1 MGQILFLAVVFFW
14 FGVEIFVHFFFNKEN
29 TKKHEEKRS
38 KYIMTS
44 LFLIGMFGGYIL
56 DLNAAKELLNPF
68 NLIQYTGIII
78 TLTGIFIR
86 VNTIYKLGKSFS
98 VNIGVHEEQKL
109 LKSGLFKLIRHP
121 AYFGIFLAFI
131 GISISF
137 YNPITTTFGIIF
149 PFIGLMYR
157 IDIEEKI
164 LIKYFGN
171 EYKQYQ
177 KETKKLIP
185 FII

>member
-1 MGQILFLAVVFFW
+1 MGQILFIIGVLFW

-44 LFLIGMFGGYIL
+44 LFLFGMFGGYIF
-56 DLNAAKELLNPF
+56 DFGAIERFLNSF
-68 NLIQYTGIII
+68 NLIQYIGIII
-78 TLTGIFIR
+78 LLTGVFIR
-86 VNTIYKLGKSFS
+86 VNTIYRLGKSFS

-109 LKSGLFKLIRHP
+109 IKSGLFKLIRHP

-157 IDIEEKI
+157 INIEEKI
-164 LIKYFGN
+164 LVKYFGN
-171 EYKQYQ
+171 EYKEYQ

>member
-1 MGQILFLAVVFFW
+1 MGQIIFLISVLFW

-44 LFLIGMFGGYIL
+44 LFLFGMFGGYVL
-56 DLNAAKELLNPF
+56 DTQAIDRFFEPF
-68 NLIQYTGIII
+68 NFIQYIGIII
-78 TLTGIFIR
+78 ILIGVFIR
-86 VNTIYKLGKSFS
+86 VNTIRMLGNAFS
-98 VNIGVHEEQKL
+98 VNIGVHKEQKL
-109 LKSGLFKLIRHP
+109 LKTGLFSVIRHP

-137 YNPITTTFGIIF
+137 YNPITTSFGIVF
-149 PFIGLMYR
+149 PFLGLMYR
-157 IDIEEKI
+157 IKVEER
-164 LIKYFGN
+164 LLVKYFGD

>member
-1 MGQILFLAVVFFW
+1 MGQIIFLISVLLW

-38 KYIMTS
+38 KYIMTA
-44 LFLIGMFGGYIL
+44 LFLFGMFGGYIL
-56 DLNAAKELLNPF
+56 DNNAIGTFLEPF
-68 NLIQYTGIII
+68 NIIQYIGIIVI
-78 TLTGIFIR
+78 LIGVFIR
-86 VNTIYKLGKSFS
+86 VDTIRRLGDAFS
-98 VNIGVHEEQKL
+98 VNIGVHKEQKL
-109 LKSGLFKLIRHP
+109 LKTGLFSFIRHP
-121 AYFGIFLAFI
+121 AYFGIFLAFV

-137 YNPITTTFGIIF
+137 YNPVTTSFGIIF

-157 IDIEEKI
+157 INVEEK
-164 LIKYFGN
+164 LLVQFFGD
-171 EYKQYQ
+171 EYKKYQ